1 MDAFLRTMEYPCTK
15 DDLLREAERAGL
27 GARTVQRLVAL
38 QDRYFHG
45 ARDVFVERP
54 RLVMGTSP
62 A

>member
-27 GARTVQRLVAL
+27 AAPTVQRLSAL
-38 QDRYFHG
+38 QDRHFHG
-45 ARDVFVERP
+45 ARDVVVERP
-54 RLVMGTSP
+54 RLVTGSAP